1 MDLSFVFHFMN
12 GFDQDGVITVDW
24 CQLSHA
30 PLFPLVDGSDSGKAI
45 PYLHR
50 WTIDMNAEKLFSTFS
65 IYAQIGFGLKWIKD
79 CQFGEYFIPLS
90 QTSAA
95 HFFRFIPF

>member
-12 GFDQDGVITVDW
+12 GFDQDGVITFDW
-24 CQLSHA
+24 CQLSHV

-50 WTIDMNAEKLFSTFS
+50 WTIDVNAEKP
-65 IYAQIGFGLKWIKD
+65 QIEFKKIDQYESEFPQCDLPI
-79 CQFGEYFIPLS
+79 
-90 QTSAA
+90 
-95 HFFRFIPF
+95 